1 MQLLDEGP
9 VLESE
14 IDLLGHMNV
23 RYYLGRVD
31 RANELLL
38 SKLGIQATQTDT
50 AVRRVDTYSRFHRE
64 QFAGASLQVVGGI
77 LDMNPSSVRCYF
89 EIRNP
94 AKDQVAAT
102 FITES
107 RLVNLLSDEVLP
119 LANEAEQIGAVNA
132 VVNVGANVGAN
143 VGVNEQYGVILPE
156 HGQPRSLSIDPPR
169 LDVQLAE
176 LESRIGDEP
185 SQGMMSGRREAT
197 IMDEDC
203 DKHGRLRE
211 EVDLTFVMHKSQLQ
225 EGEQTKS
232 YGPPVMKTDE
242 GHRFSWA
249 MIETRALVFGR
260 PSAGDQLVSIGAD
273 VAYGERWRQ
282 SRRWAFVQQS
292 GRLIGINDTVGIA
305 LDLDERRSIAI
316 PNSIR
321 EAISENNYLPD
332 LR

>member
-1 MQLLDEGP
+1 MQLLDEAP

-14 IDLLGHMNV
+14 IDSLGHMNV

-50 AVRRVDTYSRFHRE
+50 AVRNVDTYSRFHRE

-77 LDMNPSSVRCYF
+77 LDMNSSFVRCYF

-107 RLVNLLSDEVLP
+107 RLVNLLNDEVLP
-119 LANEAEQIGAVNA
+119 LANEAERTAGV
-132 VVNVGANVGAN
+132 N
-143 VGVNEQYGVILPE
+143 VGVNEQFGVILPE
-156 HGQPRSLSIDPPR
+156 HGRPRSLSLDPPR

-185 SQGMMSGRREAT
+185 TSGMMGGRREAT

-203 DKHGRLRE
+203 DEHGRLRE
-211 EVDLTFVMHKSQLQ
+211 DVDLMFVMHKSQQQ
-225 EGEQTKS
+225 EGEQAKS
-232 YGPPVMKTDE
+232 FGPPVMKTNE

-321 EAISENNYLPD
+321 EAITENNYHPD

>member
-1 MQLLDEGP
+1 LL
-9 VLESE
+9 
-14 IDLLGHMNV
+14 
-23 RYYLGRVD
+23 
-31 RANELLL
+31 
-38 SKLGIQATQTDT
+38 
-50 AVRRVDTYSRFHRE
+50 
-64 QFAGASLQVVGGI
+64 VVGGI
-77 LDMNPSSVRCYF
+77 LDRDPSLVRCYF

-107 RLVNLLSDEVLP
+107 RLVNLLNDEVLP
-119 LANEAEQIGAVNA
+119 LANEAEQIDGVDG
-132 VVNVGANVGAN
+132 VNVGI
-143 VGVNEQYGVILPE
+143 NEQYGVILPE
-156 HGQPRSLSIDPPR
+156 HGRPRSLSLDPPR
-169 LDVQLAE
+169 LDIQLAE

-185 SQGMMSGRREAT
+185 TSGMMGGRREAT

-203 DKHGRLRE
+203 DEQGRLRE
-211 EVDLTFVMHKSQLQ
+211 DVDLMFVMHKSQLQ

-232 YGPPVMKTDE
+232 FGPPVMKTDE

-249 MIETRALVFGR
+249 MIETRALVFGM

-321 EAISENNYLPD
+321 QAISENNYLPD